1 MIDLAELSVYTNG
14 IESTEHPTEAQIL
27 AAFELM
33 EEGGGRAGRWCT
45 ELVLTVRE
53 GHDDP
58 SFSIFG
64 GNDGLYL
71 VIYADEQSQF
81 FVLMD
86 YDQSPLEEV
95 IITTGGQE
103 VEYSRQWC
111 CDRLVALS
119 ALRDF
124 MMTGGKCELYRWVKV

>member
-33 EEGGGRAGRWCT
+33 EGGNCSAV
-45 ELVLTVRE
+45 VLTVRE
-53 GHDDP
+53 GYDDP
-58 SFSIFG
+58 SFSVSG

-71 VIYADEQSQF
+71 VMFVDEQSQF

-103 VEYSRQWC
+103 VEYPRQWC
-111 CDRLVALS
+111 CDRLVARYV
-119 ALRDF
+119 LRDF

>member
-1 MIDLAELSVYTNG
+1 MIDLVELSVYTNG

-33 EEGGGRAGRWCT
+33 EEGRRREGSRCT
-45 ELVLTVRE
+45 ELVLIVKE
-53 GHDDP
+53 EKDDP
-58 SFSIFG
+58 CFSIFG
-64 GNDGLYL
+64 GDDGLYI
-71 VIYADEQSQF
+71 VAFVDEQHQS

-103 VEYSRQWC
+103 TEHPRQWC

-119 ALRDF
+119 ALKNF
-124 MMTGGKCELYRWVKV
+124 LMSGGMCELYRWTKV

>member
-1 MIDLAELSVYTNG
+1 MIDLAELSVYTNN
-14 IESTEHPTEAQIL
+14 EKVTEHPTQEQIFS
-27 AAFELM
+27 AFELM
-33 EEGGGRAGRWCT
+33 EERSGREGQRCT
-45 ELVLTVRE
+45 QMILTVRE
-53 GHDDP
+53 KQEDP
-58 SFSIFG
+58 YFAISG

-71 VIYADEQSQF
+71 ISFNDEQGQC

-103 VEYSRQWC
+103 TEQPRQWC

-119 ALRDF
+119 ALKNF
-124 MMTGGKCELYRWVKV
+124 LMSGGMCELYRWTKV

>member
-1 MIDLAELSVYTNG
+1 MIDLVELSVYTND

-33 EEGGGRAGRWCT
+33 EEGRRREGSRCT
-45 ELVLTVRE
+45 ELVLTVKE
-53 GHDDP
+53 EKDDP
-58 SFSIFG
+58 CFSIFG

-71 VIYADEQSQF
+71 VTFADEQSQF

-86 YDQSPLEEV
+86 LDQSPLEEV

-111 CDRLVALS
+111 CDRLVARYV
-119 ALRDF
+119 LRDF

>member
-1 MIDLAELSVYTNG
+1 MIDLVELSVYTNNV
-14 IESTEHPTEAQIL
+14 ELTEHPTQEQIL
-27 AAFELM
+27 AAFDLM
-33 EEGGGRAGRWCT
+33 EEGGGRQERWCSQ
-45 ELVLTVRE
+45 LILTVKE
-53 GHDDP
+53 NQEDP
-58 SFSIFG
+58 CFCISG

-71 VIYADEQSQF
+71 VSFNDEQSQF